1 MLAEQ
6 LSSMIESWLPLE
18 VGAEVRVL
26 DELRAERRENSEER
40 YDAVL
45 EVISS
50 IGEKLQG
57 SGTNIDAEVALLL

>member
-1 MLAEQ
+1 
-6 LSSMIESWLPLE
+6 MIESWLPLE